1 MELTTRAGPGLSPM
15 HTGFID
21 SHDDAEPGRQ
31 GAIRRELRHVRAA
44 KGRRAR
50 AGGALDNQDRHQCAP
65 DKIDM
70 SKRRPVLAGQ
80 RGPRAA
86 DWLAGREGSLRH
98 ALALVKPAWRQPD
111 RTFAGLVL
119 DMGAHSACSELLQSC
134 SVNSTPALPRSLFAA
149 ALSAQLRCDEKIST
163 TEAVLAETT
172 RAAPAPAFASGFICL
187 VPRAPLPMTIVVRLS
202 GRNAREVCGG
212 GGAPETA
219 SVNPW
224 QVARQAR
231 QASSAEYA
239 ERMLAP

>member
-80 RGPRAA
+80 RGQRAA
-86 DWLAGREGSLRH
+86 DWLAGRGGSLRH

-163 TEAVLAETT
+163 TEAVLALSCLPALT
-172 RAAPAPAFASGFICL
+172 RLDLHHCDKVTAAGVQAL
-187 VPRAPLPMTIVVRLS
+187 RT
-202 GRNAREVCGG
+202 
-212 GGAPETA
+212 TA
-219 SVNPW
+219 SPNLHI
-224 QVARQAR
+224 
-231 QASSAEYA
+231 SSW
-239 ERMLAP
+239 